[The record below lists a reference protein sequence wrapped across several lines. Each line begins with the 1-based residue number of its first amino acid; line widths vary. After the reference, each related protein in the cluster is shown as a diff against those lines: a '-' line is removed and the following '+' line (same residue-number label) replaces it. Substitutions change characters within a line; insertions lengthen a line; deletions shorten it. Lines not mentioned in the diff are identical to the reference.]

1 MKIIRRSNVDDSHL
15 NALVADPIL
24 RQILAR
30 RGVKNNDDLEVSLK
44 SIFPPDRLL
53 DIGKASSIIADA
65 IINKK
70 RVLIAGD
77 YDIDGMTGTA
87 LGVRCLKAFGLDE
100 HLITYYVPSRY
111 ADGYGLNI
119 KIVERAIASKVDLIV
134 TVDNGITAFD
144 AVDFAK
150 LNGISVVITDH
161 HEVQDRLPNADAVVD
176 PKRKGDTFQSKN
188 LCGAAVL
195 FYVMSATRSR
205 LIERGYYQCIK
216 DSPSMGQ
223 FLDLVTL
230 GTIGDVMSFDTNN
243 RRLIKAGLKR
253 ISKGRTIP
261 GIQALL
267 SYLKIDPTK
276 IRVKN
281 ISHELCPRFNA
292 ATRIKIAQNP
302 AILNLTNDD
311 YNLAMLFARQLDLC
325 NKRRADH
332 EKIMLARAFELYK
345 EERLQSEQQLAQSN
359 QAQVDLQA
367 LETASKEANKINS
380 NEALVFSDEEDIAEA
395 YNQFDQVLTNSGH
408 NNDDAGIVLYDESF
422 LKGVSGLVANRM
434 KERYNKPCIIFSS
447 DNNNI
452 DDSNINLMGV
462 IDNNGSLTPPELVDE
477 HGYKA
482 TLDSQTDLAVNQ
494 VSSQDQPN
502 FQDPATSQEQAVSK
516 DPALSISSKD
526 SGELGATSASISAS
540 ASTSASTSTIA
551 GAGAGANVSAGLG
564 ANASASAS
572 AGAIEKDG
580 ALTQETNDEF
590 DFLEDGGDSAIIGS
604 TNEQSQASA
613 NKKKIKKGIT
623 VVSSAKLVSA
633 ASGPSMVNADQVES
647 EQDVEYLDEGDIPLV
662 GSARSVN
669 GIDLMKVFEYIKSK
683 EPKIFVACGGH
694 AVAAGATIKYRDLDR
709 FKTLFSQGC
718 AHAYHK
724 AEEEE
729 AIVSECQ
736 LPDAY
741 LCLDFARDLE
751 YFGPWGKDFEE
762 PIFDGEF
769 LVDQVTIIK
778 NRHLKVLLRTRDN
791 TVVEGIK
798 FRANAKERTMIP
810 NIKVKVVYTLGI
822 DRFFANE
829 RLVLQI
835 SNIEPV

>member
-345 EERLQSEQQLAQSN
+345 EERLQSEQQLAQSS

-380 NEALVFSDEEDIAEA
+380 NEALVFSDEEDIADA

-482 TLDSQTDLAVNQ
+482 TLDSQADQSVNQ

-502 FQDPATSQEQAVSK
+502 SQDPATSQEQAVSK
-516 DPALSISSKD
+516 DPALSISSSD
-526 SGELGATSASISAS
+526 SGELGATSASD
-540 ASTSASTSTIA
+540 STSA
-551 GAGAGANVSAGLG
+551 GAGASI
-564 ANASASAS
+564 STS
-572 AGAIEKDG
+572 AGAIEKDS

-778 NRHLKVLLRTRDN
+778 NRHLKVLLRTKDN

>member
-15 NALVADPIL
+15 NSLVADPIL

-44 SIFPPDRLL
+44 SIYPPDRLL

-70 RVLIAGD
+70 RILIAGD

-111 ADGYGLNI
+111 ADGYGLNP
-119 KIVERAIASKVDLIV
+119 KIVYRALDAKVDLIV
-134 TVDNGITAFD
+134 TVDNGITAFE
-144 AVDFAK
+144 AVSLAK
-150 LNGISVVITDH
+150 SHGISVVITDH
-161 HEVQDRLPNADAVVD
+161 HEVQDILPEADAVVD

-205 LIERGYYQCIK
+205 LIELGYYQCIK

-267 SYLKIDPTK
+267 SYLKVDPAK
-276 IRVKN
+276 IKVKN

-292 ATRIKIAQNP
+292 ATRIKIEQNP

-325 NKRRADH
+325 NKRRMDH
-332 EKIMLARAFELYK
+332 EKIMLARAFEVYK
-345 EERLQSEQQLAQSN
+345 EERLLAEQKLAQEQHQS
-359 QAQVDLQA
+359 VDLRA
-367 LETASKEANKINS
+367 LQSASLEANKINS
-380 NEALVFSDEEDIAEA
+380 NEALVFSDEDDIADA
-395 YNQFDQVLTNSGH
+395 YNQFDQVMTGSNYH
-408 NNDDAGIVLYDESF
+408 DAGIVLYDKSF
-422 LKGVSGLVANRM
+422 LKGLAGLVANRM
-434 KERYNKPCIIFSS
+434 RERYNKPCIIFSS
-447 DNNNI
+447 DNNKV

-462 IDNNGSLTPPELVDE
+462 IDNNGSSTPPQITPP
-477 HGYKA
+477 A
-482 TLDSQTDLAVNQ
+482 QPQ
-494 VSSQDQPN
+494 VLGPAQSQDLQGSGLQASDQDLQASGLQTSGLAMGP
-502 FQDPATSQEQAVSK
+502 DPAKGSGQSAITEGEQSLEACTESEEADV
-516 DPALSISSKD
+516 L
-526 SGELGATSASISAS
+526 
-540 ASTSASTSTIA
+540 
-551 GAGAGANVSAGLG
+551 
-564 ANASASAS
+564 
-572 AGAIEKDG
+572 
-580 ALTQETNDEF
+580 
-590 DFLEDGGDSAIIGS
+590 DFLEEGVESSVIGS
-604 TNEQSQASA
+604 RNEKSLPSSG
-613 NKKKIKKGIT
+613 NNPHLKGIT
-623 VVSSAKLVSA
+623 VVHTAKIVSA
-633 ASGPSMVNADQVES
+633 ASGPSLVTAETAAQELEV
-647 EQDVEYLDEGDIPLV
+647 VYLDEGDIPLV
-662 GSARSVN
+662 GSARSVD

-683 EPKIFVACGGH
+683 DPNIFVACGGH
-694 AVAAGATIKYRDLDR
+694 AVAAGATILTRNLER
-709 FKTLFSQGC
+709 FKVLFNEGC
-718 AHAYHK
+718 AHAYK
-724 AEEEE
+724 PVVDEE

-769 LVDQVTIIK
+769 LVEQVNIIK
-778 NRHLKVLLRTRDN
+778 NRHIKMLLRTKED
-791 TVVEGIK
+791 TVVEAIK
-798 FRANAKERTMIP
+798 FRATAKERTITNNSRIRMI
-810 NIKVKVVYTLGI
+810 YTLGI
-822 DRFFANE
+822 DRFFERE

-835 SNIEPV
+835 NNLETI

>member
-15 NALVADPIL
+15 NSLVADPIL

-65 IINKK
+65 VINKK

-161 HEVQDRLPNADAVVD
+161 HEVQERLPNADAVVD

-345 EERLQSEQQLAQSN
+345 EERLQSEQQLAQIS
-359 QAQVDLQA
+359 QAKVDLQA
-367 LETASKEANKINS
+367 LESASKEANKINS

-477 HGYKA
+477 HGCKA
-482 TLDSQTDLAVNQ
+482 GLNSQTSPSVNQ
-494 VSSQDQPN
+494 VSSQGQPN
-502 FQDPATSQEQAVSK
+502 SRGPATAQEQTVSQE
-516 DPALSISSKD
+516 PALSISSKD
-526 SGELGATSASISAS
+526 SGGLGASSAS
-540 ASTSASTSTIA
+540 ASTSASAI
-551 GAGAGANVSAGLG
+551 
-564 ANASASAS
+564 AS
-572 AGAIEKDG
+572 AGAIKRDS
-580 ALTQETNDEF
+580 APTQETNDEF

-613 NKKKIKKGIT
+613 NKKKVKKGIT

-633 ASGPSMVNADQVES
+633 ASGPSMVNAEQVES

-662 GSARSVN
+662 GSARSVK

-724 AEEEE
+724 SEEEE

-769 LVDQVTIIK
+769 LVEQVTIIK
-778 NRHLKVLLRTRDN
+778 NRHLKVLLRTKDN

>member
-540 ASTSASTSTIA
+540 TSTSTSA

-564 ANASASAS
+564 ASASASAS

-835 SNIEPV
+835 SNIEPI

>member
-345 EERLQSEQQLAQSN
+345 EERLQSEQQLAQSS

-380 NEALVFSDEEDIAEA
+380 NEALVFSDEEDIADA

-482 TLDSQTDLAVNQ
+482 TLDSQADQSVNQ

-502 FQDPATSQEQAVSK
+502 SQDPATSQEQAVSK

-526 SGELGATSASISAS
+526 SGELGANSASD
-540 ASTSASTSTIA
+540 STSA
-551 GAGAGANVSAGLG
+551 GAGAS
-564 ANASASAS
+564 ASAIAS
-572 AGAIEKDG
+572 AGAIEKDS

-778 NRHLKVLLRTRDN
+778 NRHLKVLLRTKDN

>member
-482 TLDSQTDLAVNQ
+482 TLDSQSDLAVNQ

-526 SGELGATSASISAS
+526 SGELGATSASTS
-540 ASTSASTSTIA
+540 ASTSTSTIA

-778 NRHLKVLLRTRDN
+778 NRHLKVLLRTKDN

-835 SNIEPV
+835 SNIEPI

>member
-15 NALVADPIL
+15 NSLVADPIL

-161 HEVQDRLPNADAVVD
+161 HEVQERLPNADAVVD

-345 EERLQSEQQLAQSN
+345 EERLQSEQQLAQSS

-482 TLDSQTDLAVNQ
+482 TLDSQSDLSVNQ

-502 FQDPATSQEQAVSK
+502 FQDPATSQEQAVSP
-516 DPALSISSKD
+516 DPALSISSHD
-526 SGELGATSASISAS
+526 SGELGATSAS
-540 ASTSASTSTIA
+540 TST
-551 GAGAGANVSAGLG
+551 SAGLG
-564 ANASASAS
+564 AGASISTSADASAIAS
-572 AGAIEKDG
+572 AGAIEKDS

-778 NRHLKVLLRTRDN
+778 NRHLKVLLRTKDN

-829 RLVLQI
+829 RLVLHI

>member
-482 TLDSQTDLAVNQ
+482 TLDSQSDLSVKQ

-526 SGELGATSASISAS
+526 SGELGATSASTS
-540 ASTSASTSTIA
+540 ASTSTSTIA

-564 ANASASAS
+564 ASASASAS

-778 NRHLKVLLRTRDN
+778 NRHLKVLLRTKDN

>member
-345 EERLQSEQQLAQSN
+345 EERLQAEQQLAQSN

-502 FQDPATSQEQAVSK
+502 FQDPANSQEQAVSK

-540 ASTSASTSTIA
+540 ASTSTSS

>member
-345 EERLQSEQQLAQSN
+345 EERLQSEQQLAQSS

-380 NEALVFSDEEDIAEA
+380 NEALVFSDEEDIADA

-482 TLDSQTDLAVNQ
+482 TLDSQTDLSVNQ

-502 FQDPATSQEQAVSK
+502 SQDPATSQEQAVSK

-526 SGELGATSASISAS
+526 SGELGANSASD
-540 ASTSASTSTIA
+540 STSAGV
-551 GAGAGANVSAGLG
+551 GASAGS
-564 ANASASAS
+564 NASASAS
-572 AGAIEKDG
+572 AGAIEKDS

-778 NRHLKVLLRTRDN
+778 NRHLKVLLRTKDN

>member
-15 NALVADPIL
+15 NSLVADPIL

-345 EERLQSEQQLAQSN
+345 EERLQSEQQLAQSS

-408 NNDDAGIVLYDESF
+408 NNEDAGIVLYDESF

-482 TLDSQTDLAVNQ
+482 TLDSQSDLSVNQ

-516 DPALSISSKD
+516 DPALSISSQD
-526 SGELGATSASISAS
+526 SGELGATSAST
-540 ASTSASTSTIA
+540 STSA
-551 GAGAGANVSAGLG
+551 GAGAGAGASISTSAG
-564 ANASASAS
+564 ASAIAS
-572 AGAIEKDG
+572 AGAIEKDS

-778 NRHLKVLLRTRDN
+778 NRHLKVLLRTKDN

>member
-482 TLDSQTDLAVNQ
+482 TLDSQSDLAVNQ

-502 FQDPATSQEQAVSK
+502 FQDPANSQEQAVSK

-540 ASTSASTSTIA
+540 ASTSAIA

-778 NRHLKVLLRTRDN
+778 NRHLKVLLRTKDN

>member
-15 NALVADPIL
+15 NSLVADPIL

-161 HEVQDRLPNADAVVD
+161 HEVQERLPNADAVVD

-345 EERLQSEQQLAQSN
+345 EERLQSEQQLAQSS

-380 NEALVFSDEEDIAEA
+380 NEALVFSDEEDIADA

-482 TLDSQTDLAVNQ
+482 TLDSQSDLSVNQ

-502 FQDPATSQEQAVSK
+502 FQGSATSQEQAVSP
-516 DPALSISSKD
+516 DPALSISSQD
-526 SGELGATSASISAS
+526 SGELGAN
-540 ASTSASTSTIA
+540 SASTSTIA
-551 GAGAGANVSAGLG
+551 GAGAGASISTNVG
-564 ANASASAS
+564 ASAIAS
-572 AGAIEKDG
+572 AGAIEKDS

-778 NRHLKVLLRTRDN
+778 NRHLKVLLRTKDN

>member
-482 TLDSQTDLAVNQ
+482 TLDSQSDLSVNQ

-502 FQDPATSQEQAVSK
+502 FQAPATSQEQAVSK

-540 ASTSASTSTIA
+540 ASTSTSA

-769 LVDQVTIIK
+769 LVEQVTIIK
-778 NRHLKVLLRTRDN
+778 NRHLKVLLRTKDN

>member
-345 EERLQSEQQLAQSN
+345 EERLQSEQQLAQSS

-380 NEALVFSDEEDIAEA
+380 NEALVFSDEEDIADA

-482 TLDSQTDLAVNQ
+482 TLDSQADQSVNQ

-502 FQDPATSQEQAVSK
+502 SQDPATSQEQAVSK
-516 DPALSISSKD
+516 DPALSISSSD
-526 SGELGATSASISAS
+526 SGELGANSASDSTSAGAGASASIS
-540 ASTSASTSTIA
+540 TSA
-551 GAGAGANVSAGLG
+551 GAGAI
-564 ANASASAS
+564 AS
-572 AGAIEKDG
+572 AGAIDKDS

-778 NRHLKVLLRTRDN
+778 NRHLKVLLRTKDN

>member
-345 EERLQSEQQLAQSN
+345 EERLQSEQQLAQSS

-380 NEALVFSDEEDIAEA
+380 NEALVFSDEEDIADA

-482 TLDSQTDLAVNQ
+482 TLDSQTDQSVNQ

-502 FQDPATSQEQAVSK
+502 SQDPATSQEQAVSK
-516 DPALSISSKD
+516 DPALSISSSD
-526 SGELGATSASISAS
+526 SGELGATSAST
-540 ASTSASTSTIA
+540 STSA
-551 GAGAGANVSAGLG
+551 GAGASAG

-572 AGAIEKDG
+572 AGAIEKDS

-694 AVAAGATIKYRDLDR
+694 AVAAGATIKYRDLAR

-778 NRHLKVLLRTRDN
+778 NRHLKVLLRTKDN

>member
-482 TLDSQTDLAVNQ
+482 TLDSQSDLAVNQ

-516 DPALSISSKD
+516 DPVLSISSKD
-526 SGELGATSASISAS
+526 SGELGATSASTSAS
-540 ASTSASTSTIA
+540 ASTSTSA

-778 NRHLKVLLRTRDN
+778 NRHLKVLLRTKDN

-835 SNIEPV
+835 SNIEPI

>member
-15 NALVADPIL
+15 NSLVADPIL

-345 EERLQSEQQLAQSN
+345 EERLQSEQQLAQSS

-482 TLDSQTDLAVNQ
+482 TLDSQSDLSVNQ

-502 FQDPATSQEQAVSK
+502 FQDPATSQEQAVSP
-516 DPALSISSKD
+516 DPALSISSQD
-526 SGELGATSASISAS
+526 SGELGATSAST
-540 ASTSASTSTIA
+540 STSA
-551 GAGAGANVSAGLG
+551 GAGAGASISTSAG
-564 ANASASAS
+564 ASAIAS
-572 AGAIEKDG
+572 AGAIEKDS

-778 NRHLKVLLRTRDN
+778 NRHLKVLLRTKDN

>member
-345 EERLQSEQQLAQSN
+345 EERLQSEQQLAQSS

-380 NEALVFSDEEDIAEA
+380 NEALVFSDEEDIADA

-482 TLDSQTDLAVNQ
+482 TLDSQVDQSVNQ

-502 FQDPATSQEQAVSK
+502 SQDPATSQEQAVSP
-516 DPALSISSKD
+516 DPALSISSQD
-526 SGELGATSASISAS
+526 SGELGATSAS
-540 ASTSASTSTIA
+540 TSTCTSA
-551 GAGAGANVSAGLG
+551 GAGAGASISTSAG
-564 ANASASAS
+564 ASAIAS
-572 AGAIEKDG
+572 AGAIDKDR

-778 NRHLKVLLRTRDN
+778 NRHLKVLLRTKDN

>member
-540 ASTSASTSTIA
+540 TSTSTSA

-778 NRHLKVLLRTRDN
+778 NRHLKVLLRTKDN

-835 SNIEPV
+835 SNIEPI

>member
-345 EERLQSEQQLAQSN
+345 EERLQSEQQLAQSS

-380 NEALVFSDEEDIAEA
+380 NEALVFSDEEDIADA

-482 TLDSQTDLAVNQ
+482 TLDSQADQSVNQ

-502 FQDPATSQEQAVSK
+502 SQDPATSQEQAVSK

-526 SGELGATSASISAS
+526 SGELGANSASD
-540 ASTSASTSTIA
+540 STSA
-551 GAGAGANVSAGLG
+551 GAGAGASISTSAGAG
-564 ANASASAS
+564 AIAS
-572 AGAIEKDG
+572 AGAIEKDS

-778 NRHLKVLLRTRDN
+778 NRHLKVLLRTKDN

>member
-15 NALVADPIL
+15 NSLVADPIL

-345 EERLQSEQQLAQSN
+345 EERLQSEQQLAQSS

-482 TLDSQTDLAVNQ
+482 NLDSQSDLSVNQ

-502 FQDPATSQEQAVSK
+502 FQGQATSQEQAVSK

-526 SGELGATSASISAS
+526 SGELGANSASIS
-540 ASTSASTSTIA
+540 TSA
-551 GAGAGANVSAGLG
+551 GAGAGASAG
-564 ANASASAS
+564 ASISTSADASAIAS
-572 AGAIEKDG
+572 AGAIEKDS

-778 NRHLKVLLRTRDN
+778 NRHLKVLLRTKDN

-835 SNIEPV
+835 SNIEAV

>member
-345 EERLQSEQQLAQSN
+345 EERLQSEQQLAQSS

-380 NEALVFSDEEDIAEA
+380 NEALVFSDEEDIADA

-482 TLDSQTDLAVNQ
+482 TLDSQADQSVNQ

-502 FQDPATSQEQAVSK
+502 SQDPATSQEQAVSK
-516 DPALSISSKD
+516 DPALSISSSD
-526 SGELGATSASISAS
+526 SGELGANSASD
-540 ASTSASTSTIA
+540 STSAGV
-551 GAGAGANVSAGLG
+551 GASAGS
-564 ANASASAS
+564 NASASAS
-572 AGAIEKDG
+572 AGAIEKDS

-778 NRHLKVLLRTRDN
+778 NRHLKVLLRTKDN

>member
-482 TLDSQTDLAVNQ
+482 TLDSQSDIAVKQ

-526 SGELGATSASISAS
+526 SGELGATSAS
-540 ASTSASTSTIA
+540 ASTSASA

-572 AGAIEKDG
+572 AGAIEKYG

-835 SNIEPV
+835 SNIEPI

>member
-15 NALVADPIL
+15 NSLVADPIL

-161 HEVQDRLPNADAVVD
+161 HEVQERLPNADAVVD

-345 EERLQSEQQLAQSN
+345 EERLQSEQQLAQSS

-482 TLDSQTDLAVNQ
+482 TLDSQSDLSVNQ

-502 FQDPATSQEQAVSK
+502 FQDPA
-516 DPALSISSKD
+516 LSISSKD
-526 SGELGATSASISAS
+526 SGELGANSAS
-540 ASTSASTSTIA
+540 ASTCA
-551 GAGAGANVSAGLG
+551 GAGAGASASISTS
-564 ANASASAS
+564 ADASAIAS
-572 AGAIEKDG
+572 AGAIEKDS

-778 NRHLKVLLRTRDN
+778 NRHLKVLLRTKDN

>member
-345 EERLQSEQQLAQSN
+345 EERLQSEQQLAQSS

-380 NEALVFSDEEDIAEA
+380 NEALVFSDEEDIADA

-482 TLDSQTDLAVNQ
+482 TLDSQADQSVNQ

-502 FQDPATSQEQAVSK
+502 SQDPATSQEQAVSK

-526 SGELGATSASISAS
+526 SGELGATSASD
-540 ASTSASTSTIA
+540 STSA
-551 GAGAGANVSAGLG
+551 GAGASVGASAG

-572 AGAIEKDG
+572 AGAIEKDS

-778 NRHLKVLLRTRDN
+778 NRHLKVLLRTKDN

>member
-482 TLDSQTDLAVNQ
+482 TLDSQSDLSVKQ

-526 SGELGATSASISAS
+526 SGELGATSAS
-540 ASTSASTSTIA
+540 TSTSTIA
-551 GAGAGANVSAGLG
+551 GAGAGASISTSAG
-564 ANASASAS
+564 ASAIAS
-572 AGAIEKDG
+572 AGAIEKEG

-778 NRHLKVLLRTRDN
+778 NRHLKVLLRTKDN